1 MATALIPYPSPP
13 GASQV
18 AEPIETV
25 PPVLIL
31 AGPPSAQTRH
41 YERWHGPDIASNDHF
56 GGEVTSHLQGAA
68 MVTCSSSE
76 PQVVRWIRTGSGI
89 PVTMVRAVT
98 LEPMSSRTTS
108 IGGVISLLGAFLAS
122 ALVLGLLAA
131 GLVMPAVG
139 ATGALARSG
148 VDVFNELPSEFTTN
162 PLAQGSTIYA
172 ADGKTIIATP
182 QLQNRKIVPL
192 SKVAPIMREAQVA
205 IEDHRFYEHGGID
218 IQGTLRALISN
229 LRSGSSV
236 GASSLTQQYVKVS
249 LQYSALSQGD
259 EKAAAEAVKKDYLRK
274 LKELKYAI
282 TLEKKLTK
290 DQILEGYLNLVY
302 YGDRAYG
309 VEAASQ
315 HYFSIP
321 ASKLSLSQ
329 AALLAGLTQN
339 PGTTDPVNNPKR
351 AIARRDVVLDRMHEL
366 KRISDKDWQAAKKRT
381 LKQDLRVSNP
391 KSTCLASE
399 YPYWCDFIINYLLE
413 MPQLGKTVEE
423 RRRLIYQGGMTVVT
437 TLDPKLQDYAEKE
450 VTKKVPIGNSE
461 RIGAAAYVADPNTG
475 HVLAFAQNTQ
485 YSLTKDSGGQT
496 GVGWALDKR
505 YGASGGFFFG
515 STAKAFSLVTA
526 MESGLTTSA
535 SVVAKAAGGNA
546 QAVYTP
552 KEWPGGTA
560 NCGPGSPWRVH
571 NDSPFGGGRISLMEA
586 TAKSTNTAFVALAEQ
601 LGGCKVRD
609 TMMRLGLHQAD
620 GSEIGRYAP
629 QYILGASDVSPQ
641 GVAHAYGVLAADGKK
656 CPIVA
661 VTKIT
666 VGGKNM
672 ALPKTNCPQVVDPDV
687 VHATD
692 KFLEYNMTHGSGI
705 RNQLADGKR
714 QSAGKTGTADNNNES
729 WFVGYTPQ
737 LVTAVWVG
745 TPYDPIGRVMKNIT
759 VGGQYYPVMHG
770 AAIAAPIWKAIMNRA
785 LDGEPIVNFGEPSA
799 KYTKGSEVDIP
810 GVTGMSVSDAMAALQ
825 AAGFTATVGGTMS
838 SQVPF
843 GRVAGTSPNGK
854 APTGTTVII
863 YVSSGGGGGNNGG
876 GGGNNGGGPGNGG
889 PIIIQPPGGGGGG
902 GGGGGNGGP
911 GRTKPPR
918 R

>member
-1 MATALIPYPSPP
+1 
-13 GASQV
+13 
-18 AEPIETV
+18 
-25 PPVLIL
+25 
-31 AGPPSAQTRH
+31 
-41 YERWHGPDIASNDHF
+41 
-56 GGEVTSHLQGAA
+56 
-68 MVTCSSSE
+68 MVTCCPSE
-76 PQVVRWIRTGSGI
+76 AQVVRWIRTGTGN
-89 PVTMVRAVT
+89 PVTMAGTVT

-131 GLVMPAVG
+131 GMVMPAVG

-162 PLAQGSTIYA
+162 PLAQGSTIFA
-172 ADGKTIIATP
+172 ADGKTVIATP
-182 QLQNRKIVPL
+182 QLQNRKVVPL

-229 LRSGSSV
+229 LRSGTSV

-259 EKAAAEAVKKDYLRK
+259 EKAAAEAVKKDYMRK

-282 TLEKKLTK
+282 TLEKRLTK

-321 ASKLSLSQ
+321 ASRLSLSQ

-339 PGTTDPVNNPKR
+339 PGTTDPVNNPTR
-351 AIARRDVVLDRMHEL
+351 AIARRNVVLDRMHEL
-366 KRISDKDWQAAKKRT
+366 KRISDKDWLAAKKRT

-413 MPQLGKTVEE
+413 MPQLGKTAEE
-423 RRRLIYQGGMTVVT
+423 RRRLLYQGGMTVTT
-437 TLDPKLQDYAEKE
+437 TLDPKLQNYAQKE
-450 VTKKVPIGNSE
+450 LTKKVPIGNKE

-475 HVLAFAQNTQ
+475 RVLAFVQNTQ
-485 YSLTKDSGGQT
+485 YSVTKDKGGET
-496 GVGWALDKR
+496 GIGWALDKR
-505 YGASGGFFFG
+505 YGGSGGFFFG

-526 MESGLTTSA
+526 MESGMTTSA
-535 SVVAKAAGGNA
+535 SVNAKAAGGNA
-546 QAVYTP
+546 QATYTP

-560 NCGPGSPWRVH
+560 NCGPGSPWKVH

-609 TMMRLGLHQAD
+609 TMLRVGLHQAD

-656 CPIVA
+656 CPVVA

-666 VGGKNM
+666 VGGKNV
-672 ALPKTNCPQVVDPDV
+672 ALPKTNCPQVVEPDV
-687 VHATD
+687 VRATD

-705 RNQLADGKR
+705 RNQLDDGNR

-745 TPYDPIGRVMKNIT
+745 TPYDPIGRVMKNID
-759 VGGQYYPVMHG
+759 VGGKFYPVMHG
-770 AAIAAPIWKAIMNRA
+770 ASIAAPIWKAIMNRA
-785 LDGEPIVNFGEPSA
+785 LDGEPEVKFQEPSD
-799 KYTKGSEVDIP
+799 KYTKGTEVDVP
-810 GVTGMSVSDAMAALQ
+810 NVTGMSVNDAMAALQ
-825 AAGFTATVGGTMS
+825 AAGFSAGVGDTMR
-838 SQVPF
+838 SQVPI
-843 GRVAGTSPNGK
+843 GRVAGTSPWGK
-854 APTGTTVII
+854 APSGSFITIF
-863 YVSSGGGGGNNGG
+863 VSRGDGGGGSGND
-876 GGGNNGGGPGNGG
+876 
-889 PIIIQPPGGGGGG
+889 GGGGGG
-902 GGGGGNGGP
+902 GGGCGGVITPPDDGKPGRGGP
-911 GRTKPPR
+911 KPPPGR
-918 R
+918 